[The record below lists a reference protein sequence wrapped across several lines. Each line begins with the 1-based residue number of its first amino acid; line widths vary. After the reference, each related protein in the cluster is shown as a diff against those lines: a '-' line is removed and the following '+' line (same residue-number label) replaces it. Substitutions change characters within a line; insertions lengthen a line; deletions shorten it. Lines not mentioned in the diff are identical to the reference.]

1 MSFRILYYF
10 LTVVVWSCVLGIV
23 DKGSY
28 SVSRCR
34 SLRYC
39 RILKRRKQTEE
50 TKTVPRRCVSITD
63 NGHYF
68 LLITFKGC
76 CLKPKCVQVKTV
88 FMSMSHQRCIYFS
101 RIAVLTPSRELSFI
115 CKMQRKEIYERT
127 KSGQRLVVIRAQAVF
142 ITPYTMLRI
151 SKLKL

>member
-1 MSFRILYYF
+1 MRALWKIDSCQISSLAKYHRNKQNKLYVCILMSFRILYYF
-10 LTVVVWSCVLGIV
+10 LTVVVWRCVLGIV

-68 LLITFKGC
+68 LLITFKCC
-76 CLKPKCVQVKTV
+76 CLKTQMCAGQD
-88 FMSMSHQRCIYFS
+88 CIYAHEPLEMYILFSNS
-101 RIAVLTPSRELSFI
+101 RIDSL
-115 CKMQRKEIYERT
+115 
-127 KSGQRLVVIRAQAVF
+127 
-142 ITPYTMLRI
+142 
-151 SKLKL
+151 